1 MNNKL
6 QNYAK
11 SKLKLISDFKIVL
24 PAKDKARILNSES
37 ETEIDNIVYDILHN
51 RDNMY
56 AVSVSPQ
63 LRRV

>member
-11 SKLKLISDFKIVL
+11 SKLKLISDFTIVL

-51 RDNMY
+51 KENMY

>member
-51 RDNMY
+51 KENMY
-56 AVSVSPQ
+56 AVLVSPQ

>member
-1 MNNKL
+1 MNKKI
-6 QNYAK
+6 QQYAK
-11 SKLKLISDFKIVL
+11 SKLKLISDFTIELTPKE
-24 PAKDKARILNSES
+24 KARILNSES

-51 RDNMY
+51 KENMY

>member
-1 MNNKL
+1 MNKKL

-11 SKLKLISDFKIVL
+11 SKLRLISDFKIEL
-24 PAKDKARILNSES
+24 TPKEKARILNSKS

-51 RDNMY
+51 KDNMY
-56 AVSVSPQ
+56 TVSISPQ